1 MTAPTFVF
9 DLDGTLVDTAPDLV
23 GGLNVALALENLEP
37 ILIRDVHKLIGG
49 GVRLMLTRGLD
60 LRGHSVS
67 PERFEEL
74 ASTFFAHYELHI
86 ADESTLYP
94 DVVPVLDELAA
105 SGNILA
111 VCTNKPERLS
121 LLLLEALGLR
131 SRFAAICGADTFP
144 ARKPDPIH
152 LIGTIERAGGKVGR
166 SVMIGDSRTDR
177 DAARNADVPCVLL
190 DYGYTDVPVGELDA
204 EAVVSRFA
212 AVPDAARKLLSELKR
227 A

>member
-1 MTAPTFVF
+1 MTAPTYVF

-23 GGLNVALALENLEP
+23 GGLNVALALEKLEP
-37 ILIRDVHKLIGG
+37 VLMRDVHKLIGG
-49 GVRLMLTRGLD
+49 GVRVMLTRGLD

-74 ASTFFAHYELHI
+74 ASTFLAHYELHI

-94 DVVPVLDELAA
+94 DVVPVLEELAA
-105 SGNILA
+105 GGNILA

-121 LLLLEALGLR
+121 ILLLEALGLR

-144 ARKPDPIH
+144 GRKPDPIH

-177 DAARNADVPCVLL
+177 DAARNAEVPCVLL

-204 EAVVSRFA
+204 EAVISRFA
-212 AVPDAARKLLSELKR
+212 DVPDAARKLLS
-227 A
+227 

>member
-37 ILIRDVHKLIGG
+37 ILLRDVHKLIGG
-49 GVRLMLTRGLD
+49 GVRVMLARGLA
-60 LRGHSVS
+60 LRGRAVS
-67 PERFEEL
+67 PERFDQL
-74 ASTFFAHYELHI
+74 ASAFLAHYELHI

-105 SGNILA
+105 GGNILA

-152 LIGTIERAGGKVGR
+152 LIGTIERAGGNVGH

-177 DAARNADVPCVLL
+177 DAARNANVPCVLL

-212 AVPDAARKLLSELKR
+212 AVPDAARKLLS
-227 A
+227 